1 MNSGRRN
8 ELLAA
13 EAADWV
19 IALGDADRE
28 TRKAFAAWL
37 RTSPEHIREFLA
49 ISAIWGALP
58 DVSSRPSAEELV
70 RMAQTQANVIPVPG
84 LERIPARESRGRRI
98 IRSRRILRRR
108 WAGRAAAAVVLAL
121 AAAAILLEIIPG
133 GNRNLYAT
141 GIGEHASVPLPDG
154 SVVTLNTRSTIR
166 VAYSAQHRDVHL
178 VGGEA
183 LFEVAEAVSRPF
195 RVITEQGV
203 IEALGTQFN
212 VRVNAG
218 EVTVTVVEGVVAVS
232 SADYRP
238 DAEVQPADSSREED
252 SLSTVRIRTGQQARL
267 RSGSPAAEVI
277 ETALE
282 KTITWRERRLV
293 FEALPLEQVIEE
305 FNRYNDPP
313 AVIDSES
320 LKSLPISGV
329 FRSDDL
335 ESFLQFLSQMELAEF
350 SERDDGAI
358 VLTGGTDG

>member
-49 ISAIWGALP
+49 VSAIWSAMPG
-58 DVSSRPSAEELV
+58 VSARPSAEELV
-70 RMAQTQANVIPVPG
+70 RMARTQANVIPVPG
-84 LERIPARESRGRRI
+84 LERFPARKSQ
-98 IRSRRILRRR
+98 SRRILRRR
-108 WAGRAAAAVVLAL
+108 WAGRAAAAAVLAL

-133 GNRNLYAT
+133 GNRNLHAT

-154 SVVTLNTRSTIR
+154 SAVTLNTRSTIR

-183 LFEVAEAVSRPF
+183 LFEVEEDVSRPF
-195 RVITEQGV
+195 RVITQQGV

-212 VRVNAG
+212 VRVHAD

-232 SADYRP
+232 AGDYRP
-238 DAEVQPADSSREED
+238 DAGGQPADLSLRED
-252 SLSTVRIRTGQQARL
+252 APSTVQIRTGQQLRL

>member
-19 IALGDADRE
+19 IALGDADSE

-49 ISAIWGALP
+49 ISAIWSALP

-84 LERIPARESRGRRI
+84 LERIPARES
-98 IRSRRILRRR
+98 RSRRILRRR

-166 VAYSAQHRDVHL
+166 VAYSAQYRDVHL

-238 DAEVQPADSSREED
+238 DTEVQPADSSREED